1 MSGPLRTG
9 STENVKCFK
18 GSTRSVFQKG
28 WGNGEAHTKFE
39 FGAVWFQYYD
49 FLCMNVSVMCGVFFF
64 FFYIHYLFT
73 HCTLSLHAWLFFLN
87 ILIKEHFGLIMFIIL

>member
-49 FLCMNVSVMCGVFFF
+49 FLCMNVSVMCVFFF
-64 FFYIHYLFT
+64 FFFLYPLLIYTLHIVITCLVILSQYI
-73 HCTLSLHAWLFFLN
+73 N
-87 ILIKEHFGLIMFIIL
+87 

>member
-18 GSTRSVFQKG
+18 GSARSVFQKG
-28 WGNGEAHTKFE
+28 WGNGQAHTKFE

-49 FLCMNVSVMCGVFFF
+49 FLCMNVSVTWFFSVSTT
-64 FFYIHYLFT
+64 YLHIAYCHYMPCYSFST
-73 HCTLSLHAWLFFLN
+73 D
-87 ILIKEHFGLIMFIIL
+87 